1 MSAKIDFGQSAVD
14 YIRTKLIRWGGMWQ
28 YLSERDLAS
37 GCVFA
42 YFPRVPTD
50 LDSLSLDEGLFN
62 MEERQRQEGDWTSRE
77 KTHSLAQSYLANGT
91 DSLALLHKPSL
102 RSGRSYPFSAP
113 SPIGYVKR
121 NKEEPSEFPIE
132 IYVFLPGGDISIANV
147 DYFIEIGEFWDMTCA
162 LLSSMPSRLTSG
174 ADVAPAFLKECAAK
188 TDHIL
193 MNACDGDI
201 TLVWS
206 ANKASQD
213 TLLSSVVVG

>member
-1 MSAKIDFGQSAVD
+1 MSAKIDFGQSAID
-14 YIRTKLIRWGGMWQ
+14 YIRTRLIRSGVMWQ

-42 YFPRVPTD
+42 YFPRVPAD
-50 LDSLSLDEGLFN
+50 LDSLNLDEGLFD
-62 MEERQRQEGDWTSRE
+62 MVERQRHEGDWTSRE
-77 KTHSLAQSYLANGT
+77 NTHLLVKSYLANGT
-91 DSLALLHKPSL
+91 DRLALLKQLSL
-102 RSGRSYPFSAP
+102 RPGRSHPFSAP

-121 NKEEPSEFPIE
+121 NKEEPSEFPTE
-132 IYVFLPGGDISIANV
+132 IYHFLPGGDISIANV
-147 DYFIEIGEFWDMTCA
+147 DYFIETGHFWSMTCA
-162 LLSSMPSRLTSG
+162 LISSMSSRLTSG
-174 ADVAPAFLKECAAK
+174 GAVDAAFLMECAAK

>member
-113 SPIGYVKR
+113 SPIGY
-121 NKEEPSEFPIE
+121 
-132 IYVFLPGGDISIANV
+132 
-147 DYFIEIGEFWDMTCA
+147 A
-162 LLSSMPSRLTSG
+162 LQATGAEDKPLLGSKLSADSG
-174 ADVAPAFLKECAAK
+174 AK
-188 TDHIL
+188 TRL
-193 MNACDGDI
+193 GP
-201 TLVWS
+201 V
-206 ANKASQD
+206 
-213 TLLSSVVVG
+213 LS